1 MLRHRTRWV
10 ILGMAIMVA
19 GVEATAQSKPAGQL
33 VIAVDTAIAPSYLD
47 PAEAPG
53 TAVPFVFLYALLDA
67 VIKALP
73 GN

>member
-1 MLRHRTRWV
+1 
-10 ILGMAIMVA
+10 MAIMVA

>member
-1 MLRHRTRWV
+1 MRRHMTMWV
-10 ILGMAIMVA
+10 ILGMAITVA

-53 TAVPFVFLYALLDA
+53 RPSRLCFSTPSWTR
-67 VIKALP
+67 
-73 GN
+73 